1 MRVLVN
7 MSDVICAADTVHLL
21 LVKLILSKL
30 VPLRSHST
38 LITIQYFLV
47 VYVWEILLWEVVWM
61 VCVDTEFDG

>member
-7 MSDVICAADTVHLL
+7 MSDVICAADAVHLL

-30 VPLRSHST
+30 VPLGSYST
-38 LITIQYFLV
+38 LIAMQYFLV
-47 VYVWEILLWEVVWM
+47 VYLREILLWEVVWM